1 VPSFSEYQQHQAW
14 TWEHMALTRGRP
26 VYGSAEGRAAL
37 AGVVREA
44 LAKPRDPAKVTTD
57 AVAMRR
63 DMARHKPPSGAF
75 DIKLGEG
82 GLVDLEF
89 AVHTLQLRHRI
100 GLHPRLEDALA
111 DLVAAGLVSPD
122 IDPALRL
129 LTRMLVTLRLVSPN
143 SAEPP
148 PASRPLVARACG
160 LPDWDSLLAAHEQA
174 RQRVASLWREV
185 AGAGGD

>member
-1 VPSFSEYQQHQAW
+1 
-14 TWEHMALTRGRP
+14 M
-26 VYGSAEGRAAL
+26 
-37 AGVVREA
+37 
-44 LAKPRDPAKVTTD
+44 
-57 AVAMRR
+57 
-63 DMARHKPPSGAF
+63 
-75 DIKLGEG
+75 
-82 GLVDLEF
+82 
-89 AVHTLQLRHRI
+89 
-100 GLHPRLEDALA
+100 GLHPRLEDALS
-111 DLVAAGLVSPD
+111 DLVTAGLTSSE

-160 LPDWDSLLAAHEQA
+160 LPDWESLLAAHDSA

>member
-1 VPSFSEYQQHQAW
+1 V
-14 TWEHMALTRGRP
+14 RD
-26 VYGSAEGRAAL
+26 AL
-37 AGVVREA
+37 AR
-44 LAKPRDPAKVTTD
+44 PRDPAAVTAD
-57 AVAMRR
+57 AAAMRR
-63 DMARHKPPSGAF
+63 DIARHKPPSGPF

-89 AVHTLQLRHRI
+89 AVHTLQLRSGV
-100 GLHPRLEDALA
+100 GLHPQLERALA
-111 DLVAAGLVSPD
+111 DLVAAGLATPD

-160 LPDWDSLLAAHEQA
+160 LPDWEALLAAHGAA
-174 RQRVASLWREV
+174 RQRVAEFWREV
-185 AGAGGD
+185 AQGEG